1 MSHPLCYTRRMK
13 NMKNKTDRGTEW
25 GILLALMAFVV
36 ILATGVYIESI

>member
-1 MSHPLCYTRRMK
+1 MK
-13 NMKNKTDRGTEW
+13 NMRNKTDRGTEW